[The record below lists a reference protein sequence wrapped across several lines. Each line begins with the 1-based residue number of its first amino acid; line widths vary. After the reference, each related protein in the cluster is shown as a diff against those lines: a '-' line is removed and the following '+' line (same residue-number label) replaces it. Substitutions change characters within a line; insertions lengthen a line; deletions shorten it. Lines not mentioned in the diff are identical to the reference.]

1 MMRAVSW
8 DLGGLWVL
16 EQVRMGPPLTLD
28 QVPGWVESPWVGV
41 GIIVLAAGV
50 GWVVQAAV
58 MGVVRRLAK
67 RHGGPVVNSLA
78 KRAGAPMALALPL
91 FAAQIA
97 LPSVNIGGGVR
108 ETLQRLLSMGLIGAA
123 AWFAI
128 AAVLVFQDSILA
140 RHRIDVADNL
150 QARKIHTQVRVLAK
164 SLTIVIGI
172 AGAAAALMTIPA
184 VKQVGASL
192 LASAGIAG
200 IAVGLAARPVISNL
214 IAGIQLAFTEPV
226 RIDDVLIVNGEFGRV
241 EEITPTYI
249 VLKIWDERRMIVP
262 LSYFIE
268 QPFENWTRT
277 STALLGTVFLWVDYA
292 APVAELRKELTRIL
306 EASEL
311 WDRRVNNLVV
321 TEAGADSLQLRAL
334 VSAGSASAAWD
345 LRCEVREKLVSFL
358 QREHPEGLPRTR
370 AEVERVRRETV
381 RAA

>member
-1 MMRAVSW
+1 
-8 DLGGLWVL
+8 
-16 EQVRMGPPLTLD
+16 MGPT
-28 QVPGWVESPWVGV
+28 QSVERMPSWIDSAWVGV
-41 GIIVLAAGV
+41 GIIVLAAVV

-58 MGVVRRLAK
+58 MAVVRRLAK
-67 RHGGPVVNSLA
+67 RHGGAVVQSLA
-78 KRAGAPMALALPL
+78 RRARGPMAVALPL
-91 FAAQIA
+91 LAAQVA
-97 LPSVNIGGGVR
+97 LPSVNIEGGVR

-128 AAVLVFQDSILA
+128 AAVMVFQDSILA
-140 RHRIDVADNL
+140 RHRMDVADNL

-164 SLTIVIGI
+164 SLAIVIGI

-226 RIDDVLIVNGEFGRV
+226 RIDDVLIVNGEWGRV

-249 VLKIWDERRMIVP
+249 VLKIWDERRLIVP

-268 QPFENWTRT
+268 QPFENWTRN
-277 STALLGTVFLWVDYA
+277 SSSLLGSVFVWVDYA
-292 APVAELRKELTRIL
+292 APIAELRKELTRIL

-321 TEAGADSLQLRAL
+321 TEANSDSVQVRAL
-334 VSAGSASAAWD
+334 VSAASASAAWD

-358 QREHPEGLPRTR
+358 QREHPEALPRTR
-370 AEVERVRRETV
+370 AEIERVNRGAV

>member
-1 MMRAVSW
+1 
-8 DLGGLWVL
+8 
-16 EQVRMGPPLTLD
+16 MGPPQTLD
-28 QVPGWVESPWVGV
+28 RMPEWVDSAWMGV
-41 GIIVLAAGV
+41 AVILGAAGV

-58 MGVVRRLAK
+58 MAVVRRLAK
-67 RHGGPVVNSLA
+67 RHGGPIANSLA
-78 KRAGAPMALALPL
+78 KRASGPMAVALPL
-91 FAAQIA
+91 LVMQIA
-97 LPSVNIGGGVR
+97 LPSVNISGGVR
-108 ETLQRLLSMGLIGAA
+108 ETLQRVLSMGLIGAA

-214 IAGIQLAFTEPV
+214 IAGFQLAFTEPV

-262 LSYFIE
+262 LTYFIE
-268 QPFENWTRT
+268 QPFENWTRN
-277 STALLGTVFLWVDYA
+277 SSNLIGSVFVWVDYE
-292 APVAELRKELTRIL
+292 APIGELRKELTRIL

-321 TEAGADSLQLRAL
+321 TEAGADSLQVRAL

-381 RAA
+381 KAA

>member
-1 MMRAVSW
+1 
-8 DLGGLWVL
+8 
-16 EQVRMGPPLTLD
+16 MGPPQTLD
-28 QVPGWVESPWVGV
+28 RVPEWVDSAWMGLA
-41 GIIVLAAGV
+41 IIAGAGGV
-50 GWVVQAAV
+50 GWALQAAL
-58 MGVVRRLAK
+58 MAVVRRLAK
-67 RHGGPVVNSLA
+67 RHGGPMVNSLA
-78 KRAGAPMALALPL
+78 KRASGPMAMALPL
-91 FAAQIA
+91 LAAQVA
-97 LPSVNIGGGVR
+97 LPSVQIGVGLR
-108 ETLQRLLSMGLIGAA
+108 ETLQRVLSMGLIGAA

-128 AAVLVFQDSILA
+128 AAVMVSQDSILA
-140 RHRIDVADNL
+140 RHRMDVADNL
-150 QARKIHTQVRVLAK
+150 QARKIHTQVRVLSK
-164 SLTIVIGI
+164 SLAIVIGI

-226 RIDDVLIVNGEFGRV
+226 RIDDVLVVNGEFGRV

-268 QPFENWTRT
+268 QPFENWTRNST
-277 STALLGTVFLWVDYA
+277 SLLGSVFPWVDYE
-292 APVAELRKELTRIL
+292 APIGELRKELTRIL

-311 WDRRVNNLVV
+311 WDRRVNNLVT
-321 TEAGADSLQLRAL
+321 TEAGTDSLQLRAL